1 MTTTLSNLK
10 NTIKTLKETAS
21 TIAVG
26 TMELTRRTGPV
37 CGIGPARLAKIRVAV
52 LEKGI
57 EVLR

>member
-1 MTTTLSNLK
+1 MSNLK